1 MIRFTNTIHIERPPE
16 VVFDYVSD
24 LAHTPEWNWAIAET
38 VKTSPGPIAE
48 GSTYRQTRRIPRQ
61 ATENLEISH
70 FEAPRRLE
78 VEGILAR
85 QPARLNYEFAPH
97 EGGTRLTNRVEL
109 QPQGPVRLLAPT
121 LAGRV
126 EAAAAENLA
135 TLKRHLETSG

>member
-24 LAHTPEWNWAIAET
+24 LAHTPEWNGAIAET